1 MTGGLMQLVAYG
13 AQDVYLTGNPEITF
27 FKAVHK
33 RHTNFACEVI
43 PQTFNGNTD
52 FGTTAHCKIARQ
64 GDLVT
69 RMYLRATVHA
79 QGTSAVAP
87 FAWVANLGFHILDS
101 VEIQI
106 GGQRID
112 KHYSQWLE
120 IWHQLTN
127 DAAHVKGL
135 GEMLGNGGNNQSFT
149 HFNAADTNERKVE
162 LFLPLQF
169 WFNRNVGNA
178 LPLIAL
184 QYHEVEVICK
194 FANATQSYIKYNTP
208 SMTVTPSFAK
218 CDLLVEYIYLDTDE
232 RKRFAQQKHEY
243 LIEQVQDLRGK
254 SVTANASSATV
265 DLHFNHP
272 CKALYWVNPPN
283 YHHDINTQ
291 HLGSNFKTWLNNFVL
306 RYCANNTAIPTEGI
320 VTYSMRSNG
329 QIVGSLVSSPD
340 TRNGSI
346 VNTAY
351 APSEN
356 ENFSQLLQ
364 IFNSLNIQLKNPTG
378 ASLTID
384 NTTTP
389 TGWTDLVTLNPF
401 RIAFSMDPYGIAFQ
415 ALPHLVSRTL
425 GQLDTAG
432 TGANDVFSTVTST
445 SVLVTQVVGS
455 SHEFSSGVGHGQTI
469 KSAQLKMN
477 GQDRFE
483 TLPAE
488 YFNNIQAYQHHSN
501 TPAHGVYMYSFA
513 LNPEDQ
519 QPSGTCNFSR
529 IDNSQLILNMNAN
542 NPASQVSVYAVNYNV
557 LRITSGMGGL
567 AYSN

>member
-1 MTGGLMQLVAYG
+1 MQLVAYG

-33 RHTNFACEVI
+33 RHTNFASEVI
-43 PQTFNGNTD
+43 PQTFNGNAD
-52 FGTTAHCKIARQ
+52 FGKTAHCKIARQ
-64 GDLVT
+64 GDLIT
-69 RMYLRATVHA
+69 RMYLRTTVQA
-79 QGTSAVAP
+79 QGTSASAP
-87 FAWVANLGFHILDS
+87 FAWVKNLGFHILDS
-101 VEIQI
+101 VELQI
-106 GGQRID
+106 GGQKID

-127 DAAHVKGL
+127 DAAHTKGL
-135 GEMLGNGGNNQSFT
+135 GEMLGNSGNNQSFT
-149 HFNAADTNERKVE
+149 HFSTADTNERSTE
-162 LFLPLQF
+162 LFIPLQF
-169 WFNRNVGNA
+169 WFNRIHGSA

-208 SMTVTPSFAK
+208 TMTVTPSFAK
-218 CDLLVEYIYLDTDE
+218 CDLLVEYIYLDTEE

-254 SVTANASSATV
+254 AVTASASSATV

-283 YHHDINTQ
+283 YHHDINTE
-291 HLGSNFKTWLNNFVL
+291 HLGSSFKIWLNNFVL
-306 RYCANNTAIPTEGI
+306 RYCVDTTALGNNRTLRL
-320 VTYSMRSNG
+320 S
-329 QIVGSLVSSPD
+329 VSSAGAITMGEGATPAVM
-340 TRNGSI
+340 TGSTF
-346 VNTAY
+346 NTAY
-351 APSEN
+351 APGGNEKFSE
-356 ENFSQLLQ
+356 LRQ
-364 IFNSLNIQLKNPTG
+364 ILNGLVIELSNTTG
-378 ASLTID
+378 ASITIN
-384 NTTTP
+384 NTATP
-389 TGWTDLVTLNPF
+389 SGWTDLVSATWS
-401 RIAFSMDPYGIAFQ
+401 AAGDYWFSPSSSFFQ
-415 ALPHLVSRTL
+415 ALLHLISRTI

-513 LNPEDQ
+513 LNPEDH

-529 IDNSQLILNMNAN
+529 IDNCQLILNMESN

-557 LRITSGMGGL
+557 LRIMSGMGGL

>member
-1 MTGGLMQLVAYG
+1 MQLVAYG

-33 RHTNFACEVI
+33 RHTNFASEVI
-43 PQTFNGNTD
+43 PQTFNGNAD
-52 FGTTAHCKIARQ
+52 FGKTAHCKIARQ
-64 GDLVT
+64 GDLIT
-69 RMYLRATVHA
+69 RMYLRTTVQA
-79 QGTSAVAP
+79 QGTSASAP
-87 FAWVANLGFHILDS
+87 FAWVKNLGFHILDS
-101 VEIQI
+101 VELQI
-106 GGQRID
+106 GGQKID

-127 DAAHVKGL
+127 DAAHTKGL
-135 GEMLGNGGNNQSFT
+135 GEMLGNSGNNQSFT
-149 HFNAADTNERKVE
+149 HFSTADTNERSTE
-162 LFLPLQF
+162 LFIPLQF
-169 WFNRNVGNA
+169 WFNRIHGSA

-208 SMTVTPSFAK
+208 TMTVTPSFAK
-218 CDLLVEYIYLDTDE
+218 CDLLVEYIYLDTEE

-254 SVTANASSATV
+254 AVTASASSATV

-283 YHHDINTQ
+283 YHHDINTE
-291 HLGSNFKTWLNNFVL
+291 HLGSSFKIWLNNFVL
-306 RYCANNTAIPTEGI
+306 RYCVDTTALGNNRTLRL
-320 VTYSMRSNG
+320 S
-329 QIVGSLVSSPD
+329 VSSAGAITMGEGATPAVM
-340 TRNGSI
+340 TGSTF
-346 VNTAY
+346 NTAY
-351 APSEN
+351 APGGNEKFSE
-356 ENFSQLLQ
+356 LRQ
-364 IFNSLNIQLKNPTG
+364 ILNGLVIELSNTTG
-378 ASLTID
+378 ASITIN
-384 NTTTP
+384 NTATP
-389 TGWTDLVTLNPF
+389 SGWTDLVSATWS
-401 RIAFSMDPYGIAFQ
+401 AAGDYWFSPSSSFFQ
-415 ALPHLVSRTL
+415 ALPHLISRTI

-513 LNPEDQ
+513 LNPEDH

-529 IDNSQLILNMNAN
+529 IDNCQLILNMESN

-557 LRITSGMGGL
+557 LRIMSGMGGL

>member
-43 PQTFNGNTD
+43 PQTFNGNAD
-52 FGTTAHCKIARQ
+52 FGKTAHCKIARQ
-64 GDLVT
+64 GDLIT

-79 QGTSAVAP
+79 QGTRADAP
-87 FAWVANLGFHILDS
+87 FAWVRNLGFHILDN
-101 VEIQI
+101 VELQI

-127 DAAHVKGL
+127 DAAHTKGL
-135 GEMLGNGGNNQSFT
+135 SEMLGNSGNNQSFT
-149 HFNAADTNERKVE
+149 HFSTADTNERSTE
-162 LFLPLQF
+162 LFIPLQF
-169 WFNRNVGNA
+169 WFNRNVGSA

-194 FANATQSYIKYNTP
+194 FAPATQSYIKYNTP
-208 SMTVTPSFAK
+208 TMTVTPSFAK
-218 CDLLVEYIYLDTDE
+218 CDLLVEYIYLDTEE

-243 LIEQVQDLRGK
+243 LIEQVQDLRDNA
-254 SVTANASSATV
+254 VTASASSANV

-283 YHHDINTQ
+283 YHHDINTE
-291 HLGSNFKTWLNNFVL
+291 HLGSSFKIWLNNFVL
-306 RYCANNTAIPTEGI
+306 RYCATNTAIADGETI
-320 VTYSMRSNG
+320 KFHIRSNG
-329 QIVGSLVSSPD
+329 QIRGTVQSDNS
-340 TRNGSI
+340 TRDGSI
-346 VNTAY
+346 VNIAY
-351 APSEN
+351 APGGN
-356 ENFSQLLQ
+356 ETFAQLRH
-364 IFNSLNIQLKNPTG
+364 IFNSLHVQLYNSTG

-384 NTTTP
+384 NATTP
-389 TGWTDLVTLNPF
+389 VGWTELVRSNLTNLIDATSF
-401 RIAFSMDPYGIAFQ
+401 FQ
-415 ALPHLVSRTL
+415 ALPHLISRTISL
-425 GQLDTAG
+425 LDTQG
-432 TGANDVFSTVTST
+432 GNTTDVFSTVTST
-445 SVLVTQVVGS
+445 SVLVSQVVGS

-513 LNPEDQ
+513 LNAEDH

-529 IDNSQLILNMNAN
+529 IDNCQLILNMNNN
-542 NPASQVSVYAVNYNV
+542 NPASQVSIYAVNYNV
-557 LRITSGMGGL
+557 LRIMSGMGGL
-567 AYSN
+567 AYSD